1 MIKLCLQKRPLKIL
15 RNYFVFRIDGI
26 NLKDNSALRYIDNA
40 DNKPNRMVGLKLE
53 KLKTKNPIT
62 IVRAV
67 IKTAWPEL

>member
-1 MIKLCLQKRPLKIL
+1 MKQPRTS
-15 RNYFVFRIDGI
+15 RGYFVFKIEGI
-26 NLKDNSALRYIDNA
+26 NLNDNSALRYIDSA
-40 DNKPNRMVGLKLE
+40 DNSPNRIVGLKLE

>member
-1 MIKLCLQKRPLKIL
+1 MKQPRTSIG
-15 RNYFVFRIDGI
+15 YFVFKIEGI
-26 NLKDNSALRYIDNA
+26 NLNDNSALRYIDSA
-40 DNKPNRMVGLKLE
+40 DNSPNRIVGLKLE

>member
-1 MIKLCLQKRPLKIL
+1 MKVCLQTKQPRTSIG
-15 RNYFVFRIDGI
+15 YFVFKIEGI
-26 NLKDNSALRYIDNA
+26 NLKDNSALRYIDSA
-40 DNKPNRMVGLKLE
+40 DNSPNRIVGLKLE